1 MKMGRWAFMLVLALL
16 VALRH
21 AAAGLPLRE
30 QLALAE
36 KEDDTYAQIELSRR
50 ILETEPRDAALRAR
64 LADLWLSIDDLEMA
78 ESIVRDWKEA
88 PAALRAKVLATVL
101 FVREGKKTEAI
112 ALLER
117 YLDRASRRL
126 GDDPSI
132 GRISG
137 CHGRAKEGCRST

>member
-1 MKMGRWAFMLVLALL
+1 MKMGHWAFTLVLVLFLALG
-16 VALRH
+16 H
-21 AAAGLPLRE
+21 TAAGLSLRE

-36 KEDDTYAQIELSRR
+36 KDEDTYAQIELIRR
-50 ILETEPRDAALRAR
+50 ILEQEPRDTALRAR

-88 PAALRAKVLATVL
+88 PAALRAKVLAGTL
-101 FVREGKKTEAI
+101 P
-112 ALLER
+112 
-117 YLDRASRRL
+117 DRASRRL